1 MNVPETS
8 ANSDETLWINDPDR
22 EVERT
27 GTLEAHALERHVSW
41 KSAAVISMGGSILV
55 AVSLGAMAA
64 DLGAASIF
72 VWTFTGIL
80 GVLQCL
86 LIAEMAGMFPHKSGG
101 TAVYTHEAFK
111 HKSTIPGAISNWGY
125 WLGWIPVIPVNLVL
139 IAGYLKSTIMPGA
152 NTLTVAV
159 VLAIVLYSVNYFGL
173 KPGVW
178 SSVVMAVCAMGP
190 LAVIALSP
198 IFRQS
203 LFHAAYVFPMQPLN
217 GSWSSGA
224 SWMLIFKWMFIAV
237 WSSYAFE
244 SASSVMAELKNPTK
258 DGPKAMIAACA
269 VGMFAY
275 GVVPFM
281 LLAMV
286 GVEVLS
292 KDPSVAFL
300 PAATAIFG
308 PTGASLVVIM
318 LVAALLL
325 GSQTAIIGSSRTVY
339 EMSRDGLTLKQFGH
353 LNKFGVPDKGMI
365 WDCAI
370 TLLMLFVFK
379 ENVINMVGA
388 STIGYLMVWMLL
400 PLTFLMLR
408 KNQPDTPRPFKL
420 PKIFMGIAVF
430 SLVYNWILFF
440 VGGFQWGGFDFKQPF
455 MMGFIIMAT
464 FIPFYLFRK
473 KVQDK
478 EPSRVTSAM
487 PEGAAEAA

>member
-1 MNVPETS
+1 MNVPESS
-8 ANSDETLWINDPDR
+8 ANEQLWINDPDR

-27 GTLEAHALERHVSW
+27 GTIEGHALERHVSW

-111 HKSTIPGAISNWGY
+111 HKSTIPGAVSNWGY

-139 IAGYLKSTIMPGA
+139 IAGYLKGTITPHA
-152 NTLTVAV
+152 NTLVVAI

-178 SSVVMAVCAMGP
+178 SSVLMAVCAMGP

-198 IFRQS
+198 IFRAS
-203 LFHAAYVFPMQPLN
+203 LFHAAYVFPITPLH
-217 GSWSSGA
+217 GSWTSGV
-224 SWMLIFKWMFIAV
+224 SWLLIFKWMFIAV

-258 DGPKAMIAACA
+258 EGPKAMIAASA

-308 PTGASLVVIM
+308 KTGASLVVVM

-325 GSQTAIIGSSRTVY
+325 GAQTAIIGSSRTVY

-365 WDCAI
+365 WDCSI
-370 TLLMLFVFK
+370 TLLMLLIFK
-379 ENVINMVGA
+379 DNVINMVGA

-400 PLTFLMLR
+400 PLSFILLR
-408 KNQPDTPRPFKL
+408 RNQPDTPRPFKL
-420 PKIFMGIAVF
+420 PKVFLSIAAFCLVF
-430 SLVYNWILFF
+430 NWILFF
-440 VGGFQWGGFDFKQPF
+440 VGGFQWGGFKWSEPF

-464 FIPFYLFRK
+464 FIPFYLYRTR
-473 KVQDK
+473 VQDK
-478 EPSRVTSAM
+478 APSRVVSAM

>member
-1 MNVPETS
+1 MKPSESS
-8 ANSDETLWINDPDR
+8 ANEQELWINDPDR

-27 GTLEAHALERHVSW
+27 GTVEGHALERHVRW

-101 TAVYTHEAFK
+101 TATYTHEAFK
-111 HKSTIPGAISNWGY
+111 HKSPIPGAISNWGY

-139 IAGYLKSTIMPGA
+139 IAGYLKGTIMPGA
-152 NTLTVAV
+152 NTLVVAV
-159 VLAIVLYSVNYFGL
+159 VLAIVLYSINYFGL
-173 KPGVW
+173 KPGLW
-178 SSVVMAVCAMGP
+178 SSILMAVCAMGP

-198 IFRQS
+198 IFRHS
-203 LFHAAYVFPMQPLN
+203 LFHAAYVFPLEPLH
-217 GSWSSGA
+217 GSWSSGT
-224 SWMLIFKWMFIAV
+224 SWLLIFKWMFIAV

-244 SASSVMAELKNPTK
+244 SASSVMAELKDPTK
-258 DGPKAMIAACA
+258 EGPKAMIAASA

-275 GVVPFM
+275 GVVPFA

-308 PTGASLVVIM
+308 PTGASIVVVM
-318 LVAALLL
+318 LIAALLL

-365 WDCAI
+365 WDCSI

-379 ENVINMVGA
+379 DNVINMVGA

-400 PLTFLMLR
+400 PLSFMLLR

-420 PKIFMGIAVF
+420 PGIFMGVAMF
-430 SLVYNWILFF
+430 SLIYNWILFF
-440 VGGFQWGGFDFKQPF
+440 VGGFQWGGFHWKEPF

-464 FIPFYLFRK
+464 FIPFYLYRK

-478 EPSRVTSAM
+478 ASARVTS
-487 PEGAAEAA
+487 PLPDGAAEAA